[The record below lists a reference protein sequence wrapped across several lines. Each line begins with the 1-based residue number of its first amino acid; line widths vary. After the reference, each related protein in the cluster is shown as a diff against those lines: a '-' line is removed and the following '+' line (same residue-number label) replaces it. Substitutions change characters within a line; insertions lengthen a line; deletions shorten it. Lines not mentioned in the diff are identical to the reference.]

1 MNKPEWLTLERV
13 MKEKLPKSPSV
24 VTLKKWK
31 VTDNWDQHADTLDGI
46 SDNAMDKEI
55 IQQRAELIKKQ
66 ADIGTELIDL
76 GMGYLKEHGID
87 TSADAIRAIAKGTEL
102 QEKQLGWAIVFTEL
116 ANASDDE
123 LEKRMKKLMTDEV
136 IIEGT
141 VKDAPTDE
149 SAPETERDE

>member
-1 MNKPEWLTLERV
+1 MTLQ
-13 MKEKLPKSPSV
+13 
-24 VTLKKWK
+24 KWK
-31 VTDNWDQHADTLDGI
+31 NLDNWEQHADTLDGI
-46 SDNAMDKEI
+46 SDNAMDKEV
-55 IQQRAELIKKQ
+55 IQQRAALIRKQ

-136 IIEGT
+136 VIDGV
-141 VKDAPTDE
+141 VKDAPANE
-149 SAPETERDE
+149 PETETERNE